1 MKFHFSK
8 SSASLSSEA
17 EMLTEHMYCRH
28 LVPYHSVNK
37 ASLQKFKISP
47 LPLTLTIPVSA
58 HTSQVRV
65 SSMLLLLSVE
75 NYSSRHW
82 CGV

>member
-1 MKFHFSK
+1 MKFHFPK
-8 SSASLSSEA
+8 SIGSLSSEA
-17 EMLTEHMYCRH
+17 EMLTKHLYCHH
-28 LVPYHSVNK
+28 LIPYHSVNI
-37 ASLQKFKISP
+37 APLPKFKISP
-47 LPLTLTIPVSA
+47 LPLPLTIPVSA

-75 NYSSRHW
+75 NYSLRRW